1 MAEVV
6 QFLWSR
12 GAFGWCEGRCVETDR
27 PGRWLV
33 LRGKSESTPYQPLED
48 EPVLFRTFADVK
60 DTESGVQEF
69 AKSFGWLGTGDQI
82 IETRRRGRSL
92 LESGERLVY
101 WRQAILTMREATALW
116 DALLKDDWP
125 ALRKRITLTNQEG
138 GGMAAVYV
146 GQHLRGVKAVITNG
160 RIRANWQRHLVGPLH
175 KRYSRAGWLQLQRF
189 VNRRLERSFAPRL
202 LVGDSD
208 RPQIYLVPQHLHGAL
223 WWQFAQAVDSGRTH
237 RHCDQC
243 GKWVEISWS
252 TGGRRSHARFCSDSC
267 RVRHSQQQK
276 RRAQQLWKDGVSLK
290 EITKRVDGREATVR
304 RWTSGLPRGRPRR
317 QGTEVLGD

>member
-1 MAEVV
+1 MSESV

-12 GAFGWCEGRCVETDR
+12 GAFGWSEGRCVETDR

-33 LRGKSESTPYQPLED
+33 FPGKSESTPYQPLED
-48 EPVLFRTFADVK
+48 APVLFRTFADVK
-60 DTESGVQEF
+60 HTENGVQEF
-69 AKSFGWLGTGDQI
+69 AKRFGWLGTGDQI
-82 IETRRRGRSL
+82 IETSRRGRRL
-92 LESGERLVY
+92 LESGERLGY

-116 DALLKDDWP
+116 DALLQDDRS

-138 GGMAAVYV
+138 GGTDAVYV

-175 KRYSRAGWLQLQRF
+175 KRYRRAGWLQLQRF
-189 VNRRLERSFAPRL
+189 VNKRLERNFAPRL
-202 LVGDSD
+202 LVGESD
-208 RPQIYLVPQHLHGAL
+208 QPKVHLVPQHLHGAL

-243 GKWVEISWS
+243 GQWVEISWS
-252 TGGRRSHARFCSDSC
+252 TGGRRSHARFCSESC
-267 RVRHSQQQK
+267 RVRHSQQKK
-276 RRAQQLWKDGVSLK
+276 RRAQGLWKDGVSVK
-290 EITKRVDGREATVR
+290 EITERVDGREATVR

-317 QGTEVLGD
+317 